1 MLLMMFPMQSE
12 QWLWWFYII
21 IDWWTRPLEDCVG
34 GFFTQCHHRR
44 GSNTEHAGTGFADSH
59 KITNWYKL
67 FTSKILQH
75 PCWFSSQK
83 RTECQKAPFI
93 LMFFTKSGALVRWSP
108 SQWCLVIISLFPSF
122 VQVALGKQQ
131 IKEPKSGYFDSELK
145 DTDFR
150 SRVVEGKE
158 RPDEDFT
165 VTMPGGKC

>member
-21 IDWWTRPLEDCVG
+21 IDWWTRPLEDCVS

-59 KITNWYKL
+59 KITNWYKR
-67 FTSKILQH
+67 FTSKI
-75 PCWFSSQK
+75 
-83 RTECQKAPFI
+83 
-93 LMFFTKSGALVRWSP
+93 
-108 SQWCLVIISLFPSF
+108 WCLVIISLFPSF

-131 IKEPKSGYFDSELK
+131 IKEPNSGYFDSELK

-150 SRVVEGKE
+150 SRVVEGKK